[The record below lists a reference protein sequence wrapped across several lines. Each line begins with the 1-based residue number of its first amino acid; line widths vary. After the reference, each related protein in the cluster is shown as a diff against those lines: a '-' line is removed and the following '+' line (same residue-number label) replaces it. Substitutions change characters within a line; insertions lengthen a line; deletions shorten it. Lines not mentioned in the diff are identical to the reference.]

1 MLMVLFKYAQDI
13 HNLVVLYFL
22 LLFLNPLMQCM
33 GVMFALHLIVHFLA
47 VTFDPADE
55 NVRAKNSPGPLP
67 VFDRTKHA
75 HVIENMHCYIC
86 EVDV

>member
-1 MLMVLFKYAQDI
+1 
-13 HNLVVLYFL
+13 
-22 LLFLNPLMQCM
+22 M
-33 GVMFALHLIVHFLA
+33 GVLFALHLVVHFLA

-55 NVRAKNSPGPLP
+55 NVRAKNAPGPLP